1 MRRSFWR
8 MASCALALILLL
20 LAAAPIAPASV
31 AQAEPVAP
39 TPAPLAAPTG
49 YRHDQV
55 VTLTTGGQIVVT
67 DVVPQPGMVVANWNS
82 GSDTGWEYIAA
93 GAFKGSS
100 SNESIVA
107 IGGNRLKVFDPF
119 PPPGQAPV
127 TFERTLE
134 TGYYERITTGDFNGD
149 GYDDI
154 AATVGVSNPYRNR
167 LYVYDV
173 RNNVQLYYEEFGA
186 TWQAIAAGDFNSDGA
201 DDLAMVRNPSGA
213 SPLLKV
219 YNGRTWNTLAE
230 STFGYPWITLA
241 AGRLSSPNLPDQ
253 LALLRTGVQANL
265 DSLIMFNVS
274 AGGFSDVFP
283 GQSGNFRY
291 YPNFTS
297 LALGDLAGN
306 GYHEIFLLRDP
317 IEAGRVGLLMVSPAI
332 TPPRWIEIPLET
344 GANAWRQVRTGD
356 LNGDGRDEVVIL
368 RGDRF
373 RAYTQM
379 WQNDTNVEVAGSF
392 RVPPLGT
399 DWPVLVLANLDGT
412 GIPAGPTLNVS
423 PTSLAFNLNYG
434 EPSPIRILNITNVGT
449 SAPLQWQA
457 QVTAGATWL
466 RLDKTQGTTPDQLG
480 VSVVSTTAPGT
491 YTGNI
496 RVTAT
501 DGTVRNSPVDIPVT
515 LQITGVGLLVSPTI
529 LNFNVAWGDPG
540 SAQGVA
546 INAGGASAVGWTAE
560 ILAGAAWLRINTTAG
575 TTPATLYVSV
585 DTVAAGPGTHQGVIK
600 IAATDP
606 QVANSPQY
614 VTVNLTVP
622 DPGFVLYPSQVNI
635 WQQIG
640 AGAVTKEIRVL
651 RPATPTQW
659 VAAALP
665 IGMAAGLPEKFAA
678 GAAHLDEHGL
688 TVDGQA
694 VTPPAWLVFAPDSGT
709 TPSTITVSV
718 APTTTVPGVYRAAI
732 VAAAQDATV
741 EEPVRIVMVTAVVA
755 DRFYYTYLPM
765 TFR

>member
-1 MRRSFWR
+1 MRHSFWR
-8 MASCALALILLL
+8 MASCALALIALLL
-20 LAAAPIAPASV
+20 SATPVTPVGVAQAGPIAPTPSV
-31 AQAEPVAP
+31 A
-39 TPAPLAAPTG
+39 PAG

-55 VTLTTGGQIVVT
+55 VTLTTAGQIVVT

-82 GSDTGWEYIAA
+82 GNDTGWEYLAA

-100 SNESIVA
+100 NNESIVA

-119 PPPGQAPV
+119 PPPGQTPV

-134 TGYYERITTGDFNGD
+134 AGYYERITTGDFNGD

-173 RNNVQLYYEEFGA
+173 RNNTQLYYEEFGA
-186 TWQAIAAGDFNSDGA
+186 TWQAITAGDFNGDRY

-219 YNGRTWNTLAE
+219 YNGRTWSPLAE
-230 STFGYPWITLA
+230 STFNYPWITLA

-253 LALLRTGVQANL
+253 LALLRTGVLATL

-283 GQSGNFRY
+283 GQAGNFRY

-317 IEAGRVGLLMVSPAI
+317 VEAGRVGLLMVSPAI

-379 WQNDTNVEVAGSF
+379 WQNDTNVEVIGNF
-392 RVPPLGT
+392 RVPPIGT
-399 DWPVLVLANLDGT
+399 DWPVMVLANLDGA

-423 PTSLAFNLNYG
+423 PASLAFNLNYG
-434 EPSPIRILNITNVGT
+434 EPSPTKTLSITNVGT
-449 SAPLQWQA
+449 SAALPWQA

-496 RVTAT
+496 RITAT

-529 LNFNVAWGDPG
+529 LNFDVAWGDPG
-540 SAQGVA
+540 SAKAVV
-546 INAGGASAVGWTAE
+546 INAGGASAVNWTAE
-560 ILAGAAWLRINTTAG
+560 ILAGASWLRINTTAG

-640 AGAVTKEIRVL
+640 AAAVTKEIQVL
-651 RPATPTQW
+651 RPASPTQW

-665 IGMAAGLPEKFAA
+665 LGLAAGLPEKLAS
-678 GAAHLDEHGL
+678 GAAHLDKHGL

-718 APTTTVPGVYRAAI
+718 APTATVPGVYRAAI
-732 VAAAQDATV
+732 VAAAQDARV
-741 EEPVRIVMVTAVVA
+741 DEPVRIVTVTAVLA
-755 DRFYYTYLPM
+755 DRFYSLYLPM
-765 TFR
+765 TIR